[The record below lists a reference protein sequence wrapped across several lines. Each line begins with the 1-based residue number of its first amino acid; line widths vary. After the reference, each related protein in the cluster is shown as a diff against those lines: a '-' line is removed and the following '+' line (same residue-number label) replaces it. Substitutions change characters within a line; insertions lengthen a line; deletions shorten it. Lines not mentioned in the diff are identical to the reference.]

1 MQHTV
6 VNLVTSFWA
15 PSNSWKFICSYIVAL
30 DLFCCYCRRCSY
42 VSYIRFLTCG
52 SPAEEC
58 KQGRPLYMLF
68 AMAGEKMTLDE
79 EAISEILVADTYS
92 LSGSEASDFE
102 NDFEEEEEDQQ
113 QHYHHHRR

>member
-1 MQHTV
+1 
-6 VNLVTSFWA
+6 
-15 PSNSWKFICSYIVAL
+15 
-30 DLFCCYCRRCSY
+30 
-42 VSYIRFLTCG
+42 
-52 SPAEEC
+52 
-58 KQGRPLYMLF
+58 MLF